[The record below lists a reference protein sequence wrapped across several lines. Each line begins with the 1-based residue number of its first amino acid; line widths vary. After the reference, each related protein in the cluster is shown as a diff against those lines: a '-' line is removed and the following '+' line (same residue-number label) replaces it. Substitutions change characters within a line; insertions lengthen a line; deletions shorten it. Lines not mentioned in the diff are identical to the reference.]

1 MFFDRKTISVIQKN
15 IRNLSSGVFR
25 IPMHRDI
32 SEEFCDL
39 VVKSCKPLEL
49 EDAEIRP
56 FSRKSGER
64 AAETLKGLIK
74 KHEPLDKA
82 FKQVRAENA
91 VASIVTGI
99 ELPDITFVPKS
110 AMDLQARS
118 FKAMFRPMEIIS
130 YSYARLLGI
139 DPQNYMGSN
148 IVTPIYVD
156 EGSKD
161 HPNSYKSAQTL
172 PFHNDGWGEY
182 GAIPKVLLLGWQGHN
197 EAVTELI
204 SFEQIRDHFKKSGK
218 QNLWKVLCEEN
229 YTQGEIIP
237 VPIRIFDEKE
247 KKINYAQYANLL
259 PRGSDYQSFDE
270 AISFLNETLETLTP
284 LVSESIQ
291 RGEAHSYD
299 NEGSLHR
306 KKMLSVPK
314 TTSQEVTGERLAAR
328 VHGDKEPSK

>member
-1 MFFDRKTISVIQKN
+1 MAEKPFRSSRKILEIFLRRFS
-15 IRNLSSGVFR
+15 
-25 IPMHRDI
+25 RDI

-39 VVKSCKPLEL
+39 VLKSCKPLEI
-49 EDAEIRP
+49 EEAEITP
-56 FSRKSGER
+56 FSKKSGER

-74 KHEPLDKA
+74 KHETLDKS
-82 FKQVRAENA
+82 FRRVRAENA

-99 ELPDITFVPKS
+99 QLPDIAFIPKS
-110 AMDLQARS
+110 ASDLQTRS

-130 YSYARLLGI
+130 YSYVRLLGI
-139 DPQNYMGSN
+139 DPQNHMGSN

-156 EGSKD
+156 EGSKN

-182 GAIPKVLLLGWQGHN
+182 GAIPKVLLVGWQGQN

-204 SFEQIRDHFKKSGK
+204 SFEQIRDNFRKSGK
-218 QNLWKVLCEEN
+218 ENLWKVLCEEN
-229 YTQGEIIP
+229 YAQGEMIP

-259 PRGSDYQSFDE
+259 PRGSNYQSFDE
-270 AISFLNETLETLTP
+270 AISFLNKTLETLTP

-306 KKMLSVPK
+306 KKMLNIPYS
-314 TTSQEVTGERLAAR
+314 TSQKVTGKRLAAR